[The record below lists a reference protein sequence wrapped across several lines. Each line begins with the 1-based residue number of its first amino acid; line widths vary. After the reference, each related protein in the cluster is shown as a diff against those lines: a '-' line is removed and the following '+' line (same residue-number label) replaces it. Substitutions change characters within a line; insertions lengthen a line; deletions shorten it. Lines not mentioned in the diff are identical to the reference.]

1 MSYILDALKKS
12 EQERGRG
19 NAPGVQTV
27 HSASINYHNEKKSYW
42 PYILITAVILN
53 LIALI
58 YFIVDKE
65 KTTRESSL
73 VATDVSIERN
83 HAAGLEITNNHAV
96 IGTRENNDSE
106 PPAEI
111 TADSLATIST
121 PAVTPT
127 LKPNDDFKQDDF
139 KPAISETE
147 YREKTTETKKSRADI
162 IDYHE
167 LDDSIRLQLP
177 TITVSAHVYS
187 SNPAQRS
194 IVINNEFLE
203 EGEYIM
209 DGLALYEITPDGA
222 ILNYQGTLFHYGVVS
237 SWQ

>member
-65 KTTRESSL
+65 KTTRESTV
-73 VATDVSIERN
+73 VATDVTIEKN
-83 HAAGLEITNNHAV
+83 HPERLEITNDHAV
-96 IGTRENNDSE
+96 IGTKENNDSE

-111 TADSLATIST
+111 MADSLPTIPT

-127 LKPNDDFKQDDF
+127 PKPNDDF
-139 KPAISETE
+139 KPAISDNK
-147 YREKTTETKKSRADI
+147 YREKTTETKKPRADI
-162 IDYHE
+162 IDYHD

-209 DGLALYEITPDGA
+209 DGLVLYEITPDGA

>member
-12 EQERGRG
+12 EHERGRG

-65 KTTRESSL
+65 KTTRESTIA
-73 VATDVSIERN
+73 ATNVTIEKN
-83 HAAGLEITNNHAV
+83 HAERLEVRNDHAV
-96 IGTRENNDSE
+96 IGTKENNDSE

-111 TADSLATIST
+111 TADSLPTIST

-127 LKPNDDFKQDDF
+127 PKPNDDFRQDDF
-139 KPAISETE
+139 KPAISETK
-147 YREKTTETKKSRADI
+147 YREKPTETK
-162 IDYHE
+162 
-167 LDDSIRLQLP
+167 
-177 TITVSAHVYS
+177 
-187 SNPAQRS
+187 NPVQ
-194 IVINNEFLE
+194 I
-203 EGEYIM
+203 
-209 DGLALYEITPDGA
+209 
-222 ILNYQGTLFHYGVVS
+222 
-237 SWQ
+237 

>member
-12 EQERGRG
+12 EQERGHG

-27 HSASINYHNEKKSYW
+27 HSASINYHNDKKSYW
-42 PYILITAVILN
+42 PYILISAVLLN

-58 YFIVDKE
+58 YFIIDKE
-65 KTTRESSL
+65 KPVRESTV
-73 VATDVSIERN
+73 VATDVAREKN
-83 HAAGLEITNNHAV
+83 HEVRSEITPDRTV
-96 IGTRENNDSE
+96 IETRENNRLEPLVEIVTDS
-106 PPAEI
+106 PPAIPMPVATPVVTPEPRRSN
-111 TADSLATIST
+111 DSR
-121 PAVTPT
+121 AVTSGT
-127 LKPNDDFKQDDF
+127 KDREE
-139 KPAISETE
+139 PA
-147 YREKTTETKKSRADI
+147 ETKRTRTDV
-162 IDYHE
+162 IDYHD
-167 LDDSIRLQLP
+167 LDDSIKLQLP

-209 DGLALYEITPDGA
+209 DNLVLYEITPDGA
-222 ILNYQGTLFHYGVVS
+222 ILNYQGTLFNYGVVS

>member
-12 EQERGRG
+12 EQERGHG

-42 PYILITAVILN
+42 PYILIAAVLLN

-58 YFIVDKE
+58 YFIIDKE
-65 KTTRESSL
+65 KPMKESTVVATAVAREKDHEERSELTQDRTVIETREKNIL
-73 VATDVSIERN
+73 EPPVEIATDS
-83 HAAGLEITNNHAV
+83 
-96 IGTRENNDSE
+96 
-106 PPAEI
+106 PPA
-111 TADSLATIST
+111 ISI
-121 PAVTPT
+121 PAVTPVAT
-127 LKPNDDFKQDDF
+127 LEPKRSDDSRPVTSGTKD
-139 KPAISETE
+139 
-147 YREKTTETKKSRADI
+147 REEPTGTIRTRTDV
-162 IDYHE
+162 IDYHD
-167 LDDSIRLQLP
+167 LDDSIKLQLP

-209 DGLALYEITPDGA
+209 DNLILYEITPDGA
-222 ILNYQGTLFHYGVVS
+222 ILNYQGTLFNYGVVS

>member
-65 KTTRESSL
+65 KPTREST
-73 VATDVSIERN
+73 VIATDDAREKN
-83 HAAGLEITNNHAV
+83 HAEGLDIPGERAV
-96 IGTRENNDSE
+96 ITTKENDASA

-111 TADSLATIST
+111 TPDSLTSTST
-121 PAVTPT
+121 PAVTPAP
-127 LKPNDDFKQDDF
+127 KPNNDFELATSATK
-139 KPAISETE
+139 T
-147 YREKTTETKKSRADI
+147 RGKTTETKKPRADI
-162 IDYHE
+162 IDYHD
-167 LDDSIRLQLP
+167 LDESIKLQLP

-187 SNPAQRS
+187 SNPVQRS
-194 IVINNEFLE
+194 VVINNEFLE

-209 DGLALYEITPDGA
+209 DGLVLYEITPDGA
-222 ILNYQGTLFHYGVVS
+222 LLSYQGILFRYGVVS

>member
-42 PYILITAVILN
+42 PYFLIAAVILN
-53 LIALI
+53 LVALI

-65 KTTRESSL
+65 KTTRESTV
-73 VATDVSIERN
+73 VATDVAIETN
-83 HAAGLEITNNHAV
+83 HAEALEITTDRAV
-96 IGTRENNDSE
+96 IAAKENNDAE

-111 TADSLATIST
+111 TTDSLPAIST
-121 PAVTPT
+121 PAATP
-127 LKPNDDFKQDDF
+127 KPNDDFKQDDF

-147 YREKTTETKKSRADI
+147 YREKNTRTKKTRADI
-162 IDYHE
+162 IDYHD
-167 LDDSIRLQLP
+167 LDDSIKLQLP

-209 DGLALYEITPDGA
+209 DGLVLYEITPDGA

>member
-65 KTTRESSL
+65 KTTREST
-73 VATDVSIERN
+73 VVTTDVSIEKN
-83 HAAGLEITNNHAV
+83 HTERLEITNDYAV
-96 IGTRENNDSE
+96 IETKDNNDSE
-106 PPAEI
+106 PPTEI
-111 TADSLATIST
+111 TTDSLPTIST
-121 PAVTPT
+121 SAVTS
-127 LKPNDDFKQDDF
+127 KHNDNFKKDNL
-139 KPAISETE
+139 KPAISDTK
-147 YREKTTETKKSRADI
+147 YREKTTEAKKPHADI

-194 IVINNEFLE
+194 IVINNAFLE

-209 DGLALYEITPDGA
+209 DGLVLYEITPDGA